1 MFLLAKYYKVPR
13 DPRRTS
19 EKGYILDQENFRW
32 DESVN
37 FVIKPNDKDLREN
50 NVVLDI
56 FGQQVIKCSVADMVG
71 TDFDQV
77 FSYYYK
83 NYQSYFDRMFAAV
96 GIRAVDQNGDA
107 IQVEQTGPPPVEHPR
122 HPEAETTSSDSEN
135 QTVSP

>member
-19 EKGYILDQENFRW
+19 EKGYILNQENFQW

-37 FVIKPNDKDLREN
+37 FVIKPSQRDILEN

-56 FGQQVIKCSVADMVG
+56 FGQQLVKCSVADRIG

-77 FSYYYK
+77 FAYFYK
-83 NYQSYFDRMFAAV
+83 NYQTYFDRMFAAV
-96 GIRAVDQNGDA
+96 GIQAVDQNGET
-107 IQVEQTGPPPVEHPR
+107 IQVEQTGPPPVEHPQQ
-122 HPEAETTSSDSEN
+122 PEAETTASVSEN